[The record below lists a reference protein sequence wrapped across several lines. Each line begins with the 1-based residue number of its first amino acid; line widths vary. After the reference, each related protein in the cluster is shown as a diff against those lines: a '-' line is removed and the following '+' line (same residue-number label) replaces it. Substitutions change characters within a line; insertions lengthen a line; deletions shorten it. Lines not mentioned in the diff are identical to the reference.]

1 VIISIIVAMD
11 ENGGIGIH
19 NHLPWRLSKDL
30 KRFKQLTM
38 GHHIIMGRNTFESIG
53 KPLPGRHMII
63 ISRNPSYQ
71 AKDCLVLPSL
81 EEALSTA
88 RNNGDNEAMIC
99 GGASVYTAALPLAD
113 RIYLT
118 RVHATLPADT
128 FFPTFDKNNWK
139 IKSTSNY
146 EADEKNEYSTT
157 FQILE
162 RQAQTRRTKP
172 EMDMSEKILP
182 QKTRIPRVKP

>member
-1 VIISIIVAMD
+1 
-11 ENGGIGIH
+11 
-19 NHLPWRLSKDL
+19 
-30 KRFKQLTM
+30 
-38 GHHIIMGRNTFESIG
+38 MGRNTFESIG

-88 RNNGDNEAMIC
+88 LNNGDNEAMIC
-99 GGASVYTAALPLAD
+99 GGASIYTAALPLAE

-118 RVHATLPADT
+118 QVHAVTPAET
-128 FFPTFDKNNWK
+128 FFPTFDINSWK
-139 IKSTSNY
+139 IKSASNH
-146 EADEKNEYSTT
+146 EADGKNEYPTT

-162 RQAQTRRTKP
+162 RQVQ
-172 EMDMSEKILP
+172 
-182 QKTRIPRVKP
+182 PR